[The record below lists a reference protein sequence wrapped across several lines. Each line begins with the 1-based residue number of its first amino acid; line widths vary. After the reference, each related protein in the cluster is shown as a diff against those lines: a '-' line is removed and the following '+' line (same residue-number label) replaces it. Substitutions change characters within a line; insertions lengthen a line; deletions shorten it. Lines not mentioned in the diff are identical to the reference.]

1 MFTIQE
7 DFKMNFKKYLEKD
20 PLLRQNYF
28 HLYIIIKDISM
39 KYAIIPQYELD
50 NLERERKELYTRL
63 PDNVVVSTSTAWRLT
78 HRRWLCFNPRLIIN
92 TIILTTVSIL
102 LIYGLYL
109 TAQ

>member
-1 MFTIQE
+1 
-7 DFKMNFKKYLEKD
+7 
-20 PLLRQNYF
+20 
-28 HLYIIIKDISM
+28 M